1 MGRKKKSQL
10 PPKCVYPDCFHCVF
24 EDCILPDDIDLL
36 GDCDIV
42 LEIEE
47 LKEQRAYLLAELQE
61 QGISSRYSDEY
72 HRLSSRI
79 HYLENRDI
87 KRIKNMKRY
96 EHQKK
101 LSCDSDKHP

>member
-1 MGRKKKSQL
+1 MGRNKKNEL
-10 PPKCVYPDCFHCVF
+10 PPKCLYPDCFNCVF

-47 LKEQRAYLLAELQE
+47 LKQKRAYVLAELQKHHV
-61 QGISSRYSDEY
+61 SSRQSVEY
-72 HRLSSRI
+72 HKISSRI

-87 KRIKNMKRY
+87 KKFKNKQRY
-96 EHQKK
+96 ENQKK
-101 LSCDSDKHP
+101 LSCDNDKHP